1 MICSF
6 CGETCDDHNALQ
18 AHQAFSCQAIQRDGG
33 TAGDENPPIIVV
45 FLWIPDE
52 EIQEEVVYLI
62 GSNLINNVELKKD
75 DGTFKSDGIQVPMG
89 DFTGQL
95 VVGDDIV
102 PLNEFRI
109 DDTSDT
115 IYLTKDTD
123 SMSNSIVGND
133 VEHEE
138 VASEVDDE
146 NSSLH
151 FSLHSIQSPRDEDAP
166 SLPPSLTPS
175 LNDND
180 DNEEGEDTILSP
192 LHKEMLE
199 HQLQQPDPTLG
210 NLINDNN
217 NFGGLLTEEKFDTS
231 PRNID
236 SRTIVRSPD
245 DHTLHNVEELSQ
257 DKFAS
262 EHPRGNPNA
271 PSDIHRTGSL
281 LNEGSNNE
289 ERDSNHQ
296 NDQMY
301 FANDNYNED
310 IQSLESQ
317 HSSHLEE
324 TIQNKPNVS
333 VDQMLN
339 ELSMTDQ
346 EHDLALDINQ
356 LQSEIFQSHGGE
368 QHEMLNKLDVAS
380 SRDSQ
385 DGTPRSRAS
394 VRSKTGSARSS
405 THQSGM
411 SKDSQRMQLER
422 DQLLTEYQI
431 KCETHK
437 QEMQK
442 KNSELK
448 RLQDLTEN
456 YKEVKLELET
466 KCLSSSVEIERL
478 KNEIQKHQ
486 QIIKKHEAEHEDLVK
501 DLLFDKQDL
510 TRKCQNLEDE
520 LERSNEENQRIGR
533 QLHEASAVEKRDD
546 NDEMIAE
553 LEAKCQ
559 SYDMELESVTR
570 DNQDVKN
577 KLAEAFNLSNSLTTK
592 YRELE
597 VENQRLAEENQSL
610 ETAQKLHEEDVKNE
624 RDNMNNIIKK
634 LQKDIFDLTSN
645 YENQNHGLSSPS
657 DNKAK
662 GYIEKLNKENKLLKD
677 KLKLIRVES
686 DVAANDTS
694 SPILSS
700 TLRNSP
706 VYTPSN
712 RTPPYQPQIVTTTRQ
727 SLSSNT
733 TYRSPDQLPH
743 KSKPLSLPLE
753 PTSRRTEEMT
763 NGYTS
768 RVLPSRYNPS
778 DYTNNTHSN
787 HSNSHSP
794 TVNGRIID
802 DSYDERLDNIMRRYS
817 TESRKENSLYDAY
830 LPTKKHSENT
840 YTGYDHNY
848 NSYNKRSTNKR
859 VNNKSRSLDIGL
871 DSIGLNDNENYGS
884 MNKRYDSLTRI
895 PFCPTT
901 VYDLKIGMK
910 VSVSRTSGRL
920 SRGVVKWIGTL
931 PNRYGDFV
939 GVELETE
946 SGKHDGFFDGIQFFK
961 CKHDRG
967 VFVKF
972 AKVIMAWK

>member
-1 MICSF
+1 
-6 CGETCDDHNALQ
+6 
-18 AHQAFSCQAIQRDGG
+18 
-33 TAGDENPPIIVV
+33 
-45 FLWIPDE
+45 
-52 EIQEEVVYLI
+52 
-62 GSNLINNVELKKD
+62 
-75 DGTFKSDGIQVPMG
+75 
-89 DFTGQL
+89 
-95 VVGDDIV
+95 
-102 PLNEFRI
+102 
-109 DDTSDT
+109 
-115 IYLTKDTD
+115 
-123 SMSNSIVGND
+123 
-133 VEHEE
+133 
-138 VASEVDDE
+138 
-146 NSSLH
+146 
-151 FSLHSIQSPRDEDAP
+151 
-166 SLPPSLTPS
+166 
-175 LNDND
+175 
-180 DNEEGEDTILSP
+180 
-192 LHKEMLE
+192 
-199 HQLQQPDPTLG
+199 
-210 NLINDNN
+210 
-217 NFGGLLTEEKFDTS
+217 
-231 PRNID
+231 
-236 SRTIVRSPD
+236 
-245 DHTLHNVEELSQ
+245 
-257 DKFAS
+257 
-262 EHPRGNPNA
+262 
-271 PSDIHRTGSL
+271 
-281 LNEGSNNE
+281 
-289 ERDSNHQ
+289 
-296 NDQMY
+296 
-301 FANDNYNED
+301 
-310 IQSLESQ
+310 
-317 HSSHLEE
+317 
-324 TIQNKPNVS
+324 
-333 VDQMLN
+333 
-339 ELSMTDQ
+339 
-346 EHDLALDINQ
+346 
-356 LQSEIFQSHGGE
+356 
-368 QHEMLNKLDVAS
+368 
-380 SRDSQ
+380 
-385 DGTPRSRAS
+385 
-394 VRSKTGSARSS
+394 
-405 THQSGM
+405 
-411 SKDSQRMQLER
+411 
-422 DQLLTEYQI
+422 
-431 KCETHK
+431 
-437 QEMQK
+437 
-442 KNSELK
+442 
-448 RLQDLTEN
+448 
-456 YKEVKLELET
+456 
-466 KCLSSSVEIERL
+466 
-478 KNEIQKHQ
+478 
-486 QIIKKHEAEHEDLVK
+486 
-501 DLLFDKQDL
+501 LLFDKQDL

-533 QLHEASAVEKRDD
+533 QLHEASATDTRDD

-743 KSKPLSLPLE
+743 KSKTLSLPLE

-778 DYTNNTHSN
+778 DYTNNT

-884 MNKRYDSLTRI
+884 MNKRYDSLNRI

-946 SGKHDGFFDGIQFFK
+946 SGKHDGYLDGIQFFK